1 MKNFLCETMNHIYEI
16 KFFRNSFVVIERRQ
30 ELKFGGLKQIE
41 VKWRPPQLL
50 SDLPY
55 NGCSE
60 SEIAS
65 WNRCREWLKTHYPE
79 LLL

>member
-1 MKNFLCETMNHIYEI
+1 MNYHYEI
-16 KFFRNSFVVIERRQ
+16 KFFSNSFVVIESRQ
-30 ELKFGGLKQIE
+30 ELKFGGLKLS
-41 VKWRPPQLL
+41 KTRWRPPQLL
-50 SDLPY
+50 GDKPY

-65 WNRCREWLKTHYPE
+65 WSRCREWLKINLLE

>member
-1 MKNFLCETMNHIYEI
+1 MNHIYEI
-16 KFFRNSFVVIERRQ
+16 KFFSNNSFVLIESRQ

-50 SDLPY
+50 SHEPY
-55 NGCSE
+55 NGCSIDG
-60 SEIAS
+60 IAS